1 MAKIYTTWDANET
14 QVYEQQCGDKTET
27 DSDFNKNIGAGFIMD
42 AVGKSLKL
50 KDSVGV
56 FWPVS
61 PH

>member
-1 MAKIYTTWDANET
+1 MTKIYTTWDANET
-14 QVYEQQCGDKTET
+14 QIYDQQCGDKTEI
-27 DSDFNKNIGAGFIMD
+27 DSDFNKNIGTGFIMD